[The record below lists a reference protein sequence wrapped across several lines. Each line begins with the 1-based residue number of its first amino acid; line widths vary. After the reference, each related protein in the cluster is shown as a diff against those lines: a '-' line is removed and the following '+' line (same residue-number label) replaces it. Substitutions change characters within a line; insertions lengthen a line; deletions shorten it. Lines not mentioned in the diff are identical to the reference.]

1 MGTANDKKG
10 TEKDTNELDQILGS
24 THISQI
30 ETYYAENADSLREE
44 DHPFSQYM
52 KKLIYEKRLKQ
63 RDVFEDA
70 DIPVRYGY
78 KLLSEEK
85 RTRQRDVILRLC
97 YAAHFTLEETQRALK
112 MYDMPVLYSKVKRDA
127 LLMIAFNER
136 PGGLVW
142 VNDLL
147 ESHNMEPLRFSGMAD
162 DMEE

>member
-1 MGTANDKKG
+1 MQ
-10 TEKDTNELDQILGS
+10 EKNTNELEKTLGKTHLSDYDSYIENNKDSILSESNSFS
-24 THISQI
+24 TYVK
-30 ETYYAENADSLREE
+30 ELLADKGLT
-44 DHPFSQYM
+44 Q
-52 KKLIYEKRLKQ
+52 Q
-63 RDVFEDA
+63 TVFLNA
-70 DIPVRYGY
+70 DIPERYGY
-78 KLLSEEK
+78 KLLSGEK
-85 RTRQRDVILRLC
+85 HTKQRDVILRLC